1 MKRQH
6 VNYLVVGTVTIALF
20 ALLGV
25 VMLKI
30 MGRSG
35 PMDSYH
41 IYYRTVAGLQYG
53 TAVFYEGFPVGQVEV
68 VTPERTEEF
77 TRFRVDVSINEGWQ
91 IPDNSQAAI
100 STGLLAGVAID
111 IKEGDSTQMLSPGAE
126 IPAIDGVGFMAAL
139 NDIAN
144 DMRNL
149 SASHIVPMVEN
160 LSGRMDAIT
169 EGLDRDV
176 PDIVGDLR
184 QLVARLNNGAAIL
197 ESVLDEETAVGIDQT
212 LDNLRVVSEQA
223 LSMSQHLNSASADI
237 RVLVEENRPGVD
249 RSVQHLNL
257 TLETLADRLDG
268 IGYQLEAAGRN
279 LNEFTN
285 AIRKNPGLLLSSQ
298 PQDDTEEQP

>member
-6 VNYLVVGTVTIALF
+6 VNYLVVGVVTIALF
-20 ALLGV
+20 GLLGAV
-25 VMLKI
+25 LVKI

-35 PMDSYH
+35 PMDDYH
-41 IYYRTVAGLQYG
+41 IYYRTVAGVQYG
-53 TAVFYEGFPVGQVEV
+53 TAVFYEGFPVGQVDL
-68 VTPERTEEF
+68 VTPERTEDF

-91 IPDNSQAAI
+91 IPDNSQATI

-111 IKEGDSTQMLSPGAE
+111 IKEGDSAQMLDPGGE
-126 IPAIDGVGFMAAL
+126 IFGVDGVGFMAAL

-160 LSGRMDAIT
+160 LSVRLDAIT

-197 ESVLDEETAVGIDQT
+197 ESVLDQETATGIDAT
-212 LDNLRVVSEQA
+212 LDNLRVVSEHA
-223 LSMSQHLNSASADI
+223 LSMSQHLNSASAEI
-237 RVLVEENRPGVD
+237 RMLVEENRPGVD

-257 TLETLADRLDG
+257 SLETLADRLDG

-279 LNEFTN
+279 MNEFTN

-298 PQDDTEEQP
+298 PEDEPEE

>member
-6 VNYLVVGTVTIALF
+6 INYLVVGVVTIALF
-20 ALLGV
+20 GLLGTV
-25 VMLKI
+25 LVKI

-35 PMDSYH
+35 PMDDYH
-41 IYYRTVAGLQYG
+41 IYYRTVGGVQYG
-53 TAVFYEGFPVGQVEV
+53 TAVFYEGFPVGQVDL
-68 VTPERTEEF
+68 VTPERTEDF

-91 IPDNSQAAI
+91 IPDNSQATI

-111 IKEGDSTQMLSPGAE
+111 IKEGDSAQMLVPGDE
-126 IPAIDGVGFMAAL
+126 IPAVDGVGFMAAL

-160 LSGRMDAIT
+160 LSARLNAIT

-197 ESVLDEETAVGIDQT
+197 ESVLDQETATGIDAT

-237 RVLVEENRPGVD
+237 RMLVEENRPGVD
-249 RSVQHLNL
+249 RSVEHLNL
-257 TLETLADRLDG
+257 SLETLADRLDG

-279 LNEFTN
+279 MNEFTN

-298 PQDDTEEQP
+298 PEDKPEE